1 MPCQSLPAPT
11 SSTTSPTATLR
22 TKALLA
28 RTRRSSWTVRSW
40 SIRRR
45 SSGDRE
51 PRPATAMRGRQDH
64 VPRGVDDAWPGLLLR
79 VSPPGGTRSARA
91 WPRRPPLAAVDAN
104 GGSAHLAVLVF
115 ALIVANAHLSRLRRG
130 GRVGGLAWADRPWA
144 ARRGDLQ
151 QGACQFS
158 RSMVWPAVGA
168 RYRQIFERV
177 VRVAYSS
184 ALKSEGV
191 GAGHVM

>member
-1 MPCQSLPAPT
+1 MPCQSLPCANVVDHIADGNVAHEGAARED
-11 SSTTSPTATLR
+11 SSQLLDRSELVDQTTFE
-22 TKALLA
+22 
-28 RTRRSSWTVRSW
+28 RRQGT
-40 SIRRR
+40 
-45 SSGDRE
+45 E
-51 PRPATAMRGRQDH
+51 AATAMRGRQDH

-79 VSPPGGTRSARA
+79 VSPPGGTRAARA

-104 GGSAHLAVLVF
+104 GGSAHLAVLVL
-115 ALIVANAHLSRLRRG
+115 ARIVANAHLSRLRRG

-168 RYRQIFERV
+168 RYPVQ
-177 VRVAYSS
+177 AD
-184 ALKSEGV
+184 L
-191 GAGHVM
+191 